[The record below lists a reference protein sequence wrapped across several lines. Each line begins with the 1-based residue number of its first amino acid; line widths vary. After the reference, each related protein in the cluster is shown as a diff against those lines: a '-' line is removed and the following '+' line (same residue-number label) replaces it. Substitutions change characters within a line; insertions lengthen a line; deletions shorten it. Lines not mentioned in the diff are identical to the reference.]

1 MKWLDGITDSIDL
14 SLSKLQETVKDEEVW
29 PAAAHGVA
37 KSWTWLRGWTTKT
50 YLSVTLGDTVETYCL
65 LWKVINGKKFK
76 NKNSIHINV
85 RSIAW
90 DFLGAPVVK
99 NLLSNAGNA
108 QGTKI
113 PDALGQRR
121 LCTATRESPC
131 AAMKQPVPGNKDP
144 VQLKRKKFLKKQC
157 MDA

>member
-1 MKWLDGITDSIDL
+1 MIK
-14 SLSKLQETVKDEEVW
+14 
-29 PAAAHGVA
+29 
-37 KSWTWLRGWTTKT
+37 
-50 YLSVTLGDTVETYCL
+50 
-65 LWKVINGKKFK
+65 GKKCK

-90 DFLGAPVVK
+90 DFPGGPVVK
-99 NLLSNAGNA
+99 NLLSNARNA

-131 AAMKQPVPGNKDP
+131 AAMKQPVPGNKDLA
-144 VQLKRKKFLKKQC
+144 QLKRKKN
-157 MDA
+157 